1 MSSRTKR
8 YWTQPDLENL
18 NQILEDEPVY
28 AERIKHLEE
37 AHRAIDKQLHE
48 MEKHPHVEESKV
60 AEMKKKK
67 LQLKDQIRDLIER
80 SEKEAND

>member
-1 MSSRTKR
+1 MYT
-8 YWTQPDLENL
+8 
-18 NQILEDEPVY
+18 
-28 AERIKHLEE
+28 ERIRHLEE

-67 LQLKDQIRDLIER
+67 LQLKDEIARLTKLDWE
-80 SEKEAND
+80 EKHDQVNLDDDR